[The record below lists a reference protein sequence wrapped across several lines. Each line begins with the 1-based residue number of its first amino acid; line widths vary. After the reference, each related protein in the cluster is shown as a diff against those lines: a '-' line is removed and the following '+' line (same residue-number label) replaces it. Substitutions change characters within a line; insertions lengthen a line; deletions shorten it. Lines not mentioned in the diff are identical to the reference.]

1 MTQPSKPLKPTQKI
15 TLDALKIAIQRV
27 NIEQL
32 PEDLREKI
40 KSIERESSE
49 YNYQVIDEIIAS
61 IENISHFNAA
71 YQKARDELTK
81 DYNSKEKTK
90 IASSY
95 PSNHSP
101 SRAKTEQEINPKALF
116 ILQEL
121 ENYPLTLED
130 LKYRLNLKSEEVHQI
145 VKQLWNERKVNK
157 VSGSI
162 WYSLFPITKPRR
174 FDITEDDSHTSFTLT
189 TLGEIELRRF
199 SNYR

>member
-1 MTQPSKPLKPTQKI
+1 MTQPSKPLKPSQKR

-27 NIEQL
+27 DIEQL

-189 TLGEIELRRF
+189 SLGEIELRRF

>member
-1 MTQPSKPLKPTQKI
+1 MTQPSKPLKPSQKR

-32 PEDLREKI
+32 PEDFREKI
-40 KSIERESSE
+40 NSIETESSE

-61 IENISHFNAA
+61 IENISDFNAA

>member
-1 MTQPSKPLKPTQKI
+1 MTQPSKPLKPSQKR

-27 NIEQL
+27 DIEQL

-121 ENYPLTLED
+121 EDYPLTLED

>member
-1 MTQPSKPLKPTQKI
+1 MTQPSKPLKPSQKR

-27 NIEQL
+27 DIEQL

-95 PSNHSP
+95 PSLKISFKFKVRGSP
-101 SRAKTEQEINPKALF
+101 SNCQ
-116 ILQEL
+116 
-121 ENYPLTLED
+121 
-130 LKYRLNLKSEEVHQI
+130 
-145 VKQLWNERKVNK
+145 
-157 VSGSI
+157 
-162 WYSLFPITKPRR
+162 
-174 FDITEDDSHTSFTLT
+174 T
-189 TLGEIELRRF
+189 TME
-199 SNYR
+199 

>member
-32 PEDLREKI
+32 PEDFREKI
-40 KSIERESSE
+40 NSIETESSE

>member
-1 MTQPSKPLKPTQKI
+1 MTQPSKPLKPSQKR

-27 NIEQL
+27 DIEQL

-90 IASSY
+90 TASSY

>member
-1 MTQPSKPLKPTQKI
+1 MTQPSKPLKPSQKR

-27 NIEQL
+27 DIEQL

>member
-1 MTQPSKPLKPTQKI
+1 MTQPSKPLKPSQKR

-27 NIEQL
+27 DIEQL

-130 LKYRLNLKSEEVHQI
+130 LKYL
-145 VKQLWNERKVNK
+145 
-157 VSGSI
+157 
-162 WYSLFPITKPRR
+162 SLIH
-174 FDITEDDSHTSFTLT
+174 I
-189 TLGEIELRRF
+189 
-199 SNYR
+199 